1 MASKRKS
8 SAATPG
14 KPDKDQLE
22 RELEEGLKETFP
34 ASDPVAVTEPAPKVS
49 RRPAAQPPMADRRR
63 AVMRPH
69 IGSAGQ
75 LAHLQRGVEPEL
87 QHLALPFVV
96 GNALARKTGGPAGRH
111 FPGSPLSSLGHDAL
125 RSGDAYPVQFGP
137 PAT

>member
-96 GNALARKTGGPAGRH
+96 ECSGEENGRSCGPA
-111 FPGSPLSSLGHDAL
+111 LSRLA
-125 RSGDAYPVQFGP
+125 AQQPW
-137 PAT
+137 A